1 MSLSVTESLKAW
13 AKTIE
18 VPASA
23 HRRMAARMGLSKGSM
38 PRHAPTKPANPL
50 STSQVL
56 SLLEK
61 TDPRSVAQ
69 PWHAWAP
76 RLALYQGLRAHEI
89 AVLRTEHLICEEG
102 RWYLRLGQDP
112 DTTVARRKS
121 RTIPL
126 LRALEDDGF
135 GTFVLEHRDL
145 YGHGLLFEAL
155 AEARRPG
162 DAIHTWMRK
171 QGRSLAVPEQ
181 PLVSMDSLRTTF
193 ATSMVLSGA
202 RDHHLTAFLGLAP
215 RPSVMDQSGW
225 HEGTQK
231 AAFLGMSDRAAF
243 PWLSMPEQGESDHG

>member
-18 VPASA
+18 VPRSA
-23 HRRMAARMGLSKGSM
+23 HRRMAARMGLSQASM
-38 PRHAPTKPANPL
+38 SPNAPTTSAKRL
-50 STSQVL
+50 STAQVL
-56 SLLEK
+56 VLLKK
-61 TDPRSVAQ
+61 TDPGSVVQ

-89 AVLRTEHLICEEG
+89 AVLRTDHLICEEG
-102 RWYLRLGQDP
+102 RWHLRLGQNP
-112 DTTVARRKS
+112 DTTVARRTA

-126 LRALEDDGF
+126 VRALEDDGF
-135 GTFVLEHRDL
+135 VTFVREHRDL
-145 YGHGLLFEAL
+145 HGHGPLFDAL

-171 QGRSLAVPEQ
+171 QGRNLTVPEQ
-181 PLVSMDSLRTTF
+181 PLASMDSLRTAF
-193 ATSMVLSGA
+193 VTSMVLSGA

-231 AAFLGMSDRAAF
+231 AAFLGMADRAAF
-243 PWLSMPEQGESDHG
+243 PWLSTPEQGDSDHG

>member
-56 SLLEK
+56 SLLKK
-61 TDPRSVAQ
+61 TDPGNVAQ
-69 PWHAWAP
+69 AWHAWAP

-102 RWYLRLGQDP
+102 RWHLQIHRGP
-112 DTTVARRKS
+112 DVTVAHRTA

-126 LRALEDDGF
+126 ARALEDDGF
-135 GTFVLEHRDL
+135 VTFVLEHRDVH
-145 YGHGLLFEAL
+145 GHGPLFDAL

-181 PLVSMDSLRTTF
+181 PLASMDSLRTTF
-193 ATSMVLSGA
+193 VTAMVLNGA
-202 RDHHLTAFLGLAP
+202 RDHHLTAFLGLTP

-225 HEGTQK
+225 HEGTRK
-231 AAFLGMSDRAAF
+231 TAFLGMADRVVF
-243 PWLSMPEQGESDHG
+243 PWRGMPAQGEVDHG